1 MTPTDAPAGAGQS
14 RLPQLRPAE
23 LEALSAAEAAS
34 AAVLGTTSPNP
45 PVGAAIVDAAG
56 RTVGVGATRPAGGPH
71 AEVMA
76 LAEAGERARGGTAV
90 VTLEPCNHTGRTG
103 PCTHALVAAG
113 IKRVVFARRDPNPVA
128 GGGAEWLRG
137 QGVAVVHPEPDE
149 LPAPTLEPWLT
160 AVAAGRPAVTLKF
173 AQTLDGFTA
182 AADGT
187 SRWITGPEARRAVHA
202 DRAHRDAIIVGT
214 GTVLADDPRLSARR
228 DDGTEYDHQPR
239 RVVVG
244 TREVPAG
251 HHLAG
256 VCEQYPDIDT
266 ALTELWESG
275 ARDVLVEG
283 GAGLAAGFVAA
294 GAVDFVQAYLAPKL
308 LGAGHPVLGR
318 PLTETLAGAFEF
330 ETTGVRRLGADVL
343 VEGRVAR
350 RRRATGENP

>member
-1 MTPTDAPAGAGQS
+1 MTLQDAQDGAGQS

-23 LEALSAAEAAS
+23 LEALAAAEAAA
-34 AAVLGTTSPNP
+34 AAVRGTTSPNP

-56 RTVGVGATRPAGGPH
+56 RTVGVGATRPAGGAH

-113 IKRVVFARRDPNPVA
+113 IARVVFARRDPNPVA

-137 QGVAVVHPEPDE
+137 QGVEVVHPEPDE
-149 LPAPTLEPWLT
+149 LPAPTLDPWLR
-160 AVAAGRPAVTLKF
+160 AVEAGRPAVTLKF

-214 GTVLADDPRLSARR
+214 GTVLADDPRLTARR

-239 RVVVG
+239 RVVIG

-266 ALTELWESG
+266 ALRELWASG

-294 GAVDFVQAYLAPKL
+294 GVVDFVQAYLAPKL

-318 PLTETLAGAFEF
+318 PVTETLSGAFEF
-330 ETTGVRRLGADVL
+330 ETTGVRRLGVDVL

-350 RRRATGENP
+350 RRRATGGNP

>member
-1 MTPTDAPAGAGQS
+1 MTLTDAPAGAGQS
-14 RLPQLRPAE
+14 RFPHLRPGE
-23 LEALSAAEAAS
+23 LEALAAAEAAS
-34 AAVLGTTSPNP
+34 AAVRGTTSPNP
-45 PVGAAIVDAAG
+45 PVGAAIVDVAG
-56 RTVGVGATRPAGGPH
+56 NTVGVGATRPAGGPH

-76 LAEAGERARGGTAV
+76 LSEAGERARGGTAV

-103 PCTHALVAAG
+103 PCTHALVEAG
-113 IKRVVFARRDPNPVA
+113 ITRVVFARRDANPVA
-128 GGGAEWLRG
+128 GGGAEWLRDN
-137 QGVAVVHPEPDE
+137 GVEVVHPEPDQ
-149 LPAPTLEPWLT
+149 LPAPTLDPWLR
-160 AVAAGRPAVTLKF
+160 AIEAGRPAVTLKF

-187 SRWITGPEARRAVHA
+187 SQWITGPEARRAVHA

-214 GTVLADDPRLSARR
+214 GTVLADNPRLTARR

-239 RVVVG
+239 RVVIG

-256 VCEQYPDIDT
+256 VCEHYPDIDT
-266 ALTELWESG
+266 ALTGLWESG

-294 GAVDFVQAYLAPKL
+294 GVVDFVQAYLAPKL

-318 PLTETLAGAFEF
+318 AVTDTLSGAFEF
-330 ETTGVRRLGADVL
+330 ETTAVRRLGADVF
-343 VEGRVAR
+343 VEGVAR
-350 RRRATGENP
+350 LRRATGEDL